1 MSNERWIMSNQRSA
15 ISDTPGLEGRIR
27 VNPGKMPEEEPI
39 TVEIWAL
46 YSL

>member
-1 MSNERWIMSNQRSA
+1 MSDERSA
-15 ISDTPGLEGRIR
+15 ISDTLGLGGRIR
-27 VNPGKMPEEEPI
+27 IKPGKMPKEEPI